1 MIFKFNKFLILL
13 IFSLAS
19 LFLTSEE
26 SIEVKNEYTQVVG
39 EIIEI
44 LDRNHFKKN
53 IEVNNQK
60 VIDNYFA
67 NLDKEKI
74 LLTSEEVS
82 SYSTK
87 FKNIYNL
94 DEIFKIY
101 ENYSSRSLELIN
113 YQIEVVNLIN
123 DSKDLNTTEFIEKSR
138 EDKKRFNSLDAIKNY
153 HALLIKNELINIL
166 LSNEDFENSRA
177 KLLKRL
183 INRVKSLKRIKSDDI
198 FTLYTNSITS
208 LYDPH
213 TNYLSPKSQEDFE
226 INMSLSLEGIG
237 AILSSED
244 GITKIVRLIPGG
256 PAEKSGLLKVNDKIV
271 GVASL
276 PENDIEDVRDWRIDE
291 VVRLIRGPKN
301 TKVRLEVIPN
311 SSPDDVLGRVIEITR
326 GLVKLEDQAAKKKNV
341 EIYRPNKSYNI
352 GVIDLPA
359 FYMDFDAFSRNQF
372 NYKSSSKDVRNL
384 LRELKEDQ
392 VDGVILDLRGN
403 SGGSL
408 YEAYS
413 LAKLFIGKGSIVQ
426 VMESNGSIQP
436 LGHTRG
442 IQNYEGPVMILVDK
456 LSASASEILAG
467 AFQDYKR
474 GLVVG
479 SNTFGKG
486 TVQRLENLSYG
497 QLKFTEQKFYRVSG
511 KSTQN
516 LGVIPDINLPYVFD
530 SEEVGEMALENS
542 LPYDDISSLEYEPFN
557 STSNIEMIQ
566 SFSKKRVSDSDLNE
580 YIKDQRIQ
588 IKNELDK
595 KLIPVN
601 YLVRKSEKKAQEEK
615 RLFIEN
621 RFRVS
626 VGLKPYLNF
635 QEFLDAD
642 PEEFNEFSEKMV
654 LEEAARILIDQI
666 NFNKPKR
673 LSNSYLRWKFFL
685 SM

>member
-1 MIFKFNKFLILL
+1 MLTKINKYIVFFIYFFISSNLLSEDLLEAKEDYRLAISEIVQILN
-13 IFSLAS
+13 
-19 LFLTSEE
+19 
-26 SIEVKNEYTQVVG
+26 K
-39 EIIEI
+39 
-44 LDRNHFKKN
+44 NHFKKN
-53 IEVNNQK
+53 IEITHKK
-60 VIDNYFA
+60 VIDNFLR

-74 LLTSEEVS
+74 IFTSSEFNS
-82 SYSTK
+82 NSLP
-87 FKNIYNL
+87 FKDIYNL
-94 DEIFKIY
+94 NEIFNIY
-101 ENYSSRSLELIN
+101 ENYHQRSLLLISH
-113 YQIEVVNLIN
+113 QQDVVNLIGS
-123 DSKDLNTTEFIEKSR
+123 SKELNTTEFINRSR
-138 EDKKRFNSLDAIKNY
+138 EEEERFNSLEDIKNY
-153 HALLIKNELINIL
+153 HALLIKNEFINIL
-166 LSNEDFENSRA
+166 LSNDDFLNSKS

-183 INRVKSLKRIKSDDI
+183 KNRAKSLKRIKSDDI
-198 FTLYTNSITS
+198 FSLYMNSITS

-237 AILSSED
+237 AILSTDD

-256 PAEKSGLLKVNDKIV
+256 PADKSGLLKVNDKIV

-276 PENDIEDVRDWRIDE
+276 PENDIQDVRDWRIDE

-311 SSPDDVLGRVIEITR
+311 SASDDVLGRVIEITR
-326 GLVKLEDQAAKKKNV
+326 GLVKLEDQAAKKSKV
-341 EIYRPNKSYNI
+341 EIYKPNKSYSI

-384 LRELKEDQ
+384 LRELKAEQ

-442 IQNYEGPVMILVDK
+442 MQNYEGPVMILVDK

-474 GLVVG
+474 GLIVG

-516 LGVIPDINLPYVFD
+516 LGVIPDIKLPYVFN
-530 SEEVGEMALENS
+530 SEEVGEMVLENS
-542 LPYDDISSLEYEPFN
+542 LPYDDISSLDYEPFN

-566 SFSKKRVSDSDLNE
+566 SFSKKRVTDSNLNE
-580 YIKDQRIQ
+580 YIKDQKNQ
-588 IKNELDK
+588 NKNELNK

-601 YLVRKSEKKAQEEK
+601 YLVRKSEKKAREEK

-626 VGLKPYLNF
+626 LGLRPYLNF

-642 PEEFNEFSEKMV
+642 PEEITEFSEKMV

-673 LSNSYLRWKFFL
+673 ISSSDFR
-685 SM
+685 

>member
-1 MIFKFNKFLILL
+1 MLLRDIVKYTAFILSL
-13 IFSLAS
+13 SFSIGVFAEENLSAKKQYK
-19 LFLTSEE
+19 LVISE
-26 SIEVKNEYTQVVG
+26 IVQ
-39 EIIEI
+39 I
-44 LDRNHFKKN
+44 LNQNHFKKN
-53 IEVNNQK
+53 IEISEGE
-60 VIDNYFA
+60 VIGNFFV

-74 LLTSEEVS
+74 IFS
-82 SYSTK
+82 
-87 FKNIYNL
+87 L
-94 DEIFKIY
+94 DEVVSLSQEFENIFDIEKIFDIY
-101 ENYSSRSLELIN
+101 RFYSDRSLELIN
-113 YQIEVVNLIN
+113 HQKEIISNIFN
-123 DSKDLNTTEFIEKSR
+123 SNDLNTIDFVDKSR
-138 EDKKRFNSLDAIKNY
+138 EDKKRFASLDEIKKY
-153 HALLIKNELINIL
+153 QTLIIKNEFISIL
-166 LSNEDFENSRA
+166 LSNTSFENTKN

-183 INRVKSLKRIKSDDI
+183 DNRIKSLNRIKSDDI
-198 FTLYTNSITS
+198 FSLYTNSITS

-237 AILSSED
+237 AILSIED

-256 PAEKSGLLKVNDKIV
+256 PADKSGLLKVNDKIV

-276 PENDIEDVRDWRIDE
+276 PENEIEDVRDWRIDE

-301 TKVRLEVIPN
+301 SKVRLEIISN
-311 SSPDDVLGRVIEITR
+311 SSSDDVLGRVIEITR
-326 GLVKLEDQAAKKKNV
+326 GLVKLEDQAAKKKKV
-341 EIYRPNKSYNI
+341 EIFRPNKSYNI

-359 FYMDFDAFSRNQF
+359 FYMDFDAFSKNQF
-372 NYKSSSKDVRNL
+372 NYKSSSKDVRKL
-384 LRELKEDQ
+384 LRELKEEK

-413 LAKLFIGKGSIVQ
+413 LAKLFIGKGSVVQ

-442 IQNYEGPVMILVDK
+442 IQNYDGPVMILVDK

-474 GLVVG
+474 GLIVG
-479 SNTFGKG
+479 SSTFGKG

-516 LGVIPDINLPYVFD
+516 MGVIPDVNLPFVFD
-530 SEEVGEMALENS
+530 SDEIGEITLENS
-542 LPYDDISSLEYEPFN
+542 LPYDDISSVEFEPFISN
-557 STSNIEMIQ
+557 SNVEMIK
-566 SFSKKRVSDSDLNE
+566 SFSRKRVSDSNLNE
-580 YIKDQRIQ
+580 YIESQKIHNKR
-588 IKNELDK
+588 EMDK

-601 YLVRKSEKKAQEEK
+601 YQLRKSEKASQEEK

-626 VGLKPYLNF
+626 VGLKPYLNY
-635 QEFLDAD
+635 QEFLDSD
-642 PEEFNEFSEKMV
+642 PEEINEFSEKMV

-666 NFNKPKR
+666 NFDKPKR
-673 LSNSYLRWKFFL
+673 LSSFNFK
-685 SM
+685 

>member
-1 MIFKFNKFLILL
+1 MVFKLNKFLILL
-13 IFSLAS
+13 VYFLAS
-19 LFLTSEE
+19 LYLPSEE
-26 SIEVKNEYTQVVG
+26 SLVVKNEYKPVVN

-44 LDRNHFKKN
+44 LDQNHFKKN
-53 IEVNNQK
+53 IVINEQK
-60 VIDNYFA
+60 VIDNFLV
-67 NLDKEKI
+67 NIDKEKI
-74 LLTSEEVS
+74 VFTSVEFN
-82 SYSTK
+82 SYK
-87 FKNIYNL
+87 ARFKNIYNL
-94 DEIFKIY
+94 EEIFKIY
-101 ENYSSRSLELIN
+101 QDYSDRTLELIN
-113 YQIEVVNLIN
+113 YQKDVVDLI
-123 DSKDLNTTEFIEKSR
+123 DTSADLNTTEFVEKSR
-138 EDKKRFNSLDAIKNY
+138 EDEKRFNSLGSIKNY
-153 HALLIKNELINIL
+153 HALLIKNEFINIL
-166 LSNEDFENSRA
+166 LSNDNFENSKS

-183 INRVKSLKRIKSDDI
+183 KNRVKSLKRIKSDDI
-198 FTLYTNSITS
+198 FSLYINSITS

-237 AILSSED
+237 AILSTED

-256 PAEKSGLLKVNDKIV
+256 PADKSGLLKVNDKIV

-326 GLVKLEDQAAKKKNV
+326 GLVKLEDQAAKKKKV
-341 EIYRPNKSYNI
+341 EIYKPNKSYNI

-384 LRELKEDQ
+384 LRELKEEQ

-442 IQNYEGPVMILVDK
+442 IQNYDGPVMILVDK

-474 GLVVG
+474 GLIVG

-516 LGVIPDINLPYVFD
+516 LGVIPDINLPYAFD
-530 SEEVGEMALENS
+530 SKEVGEMALENS

-566 SFSKKRVSDSDLNE
+566 SFSKKRVSDSNLNE
-580 YIKDQRIQ
+580 YIKDQKIHN
-588 IKNELDK
+588 KNELDK

-642 PEEFNEFSEKMV
+642 PEELNEFSEKMV

-673 LSNSYLRWKFFL
+673 LSSSDFR
-685 SM
+685 

>member
-1 MIFKFNKFLILL
+1 MVFKLNKFLILL
-13 IFSLAS
+13 VYFLAS
-19 LFLTSEE
+19 LYLPSEE
-26 SIEVKNEYTQVVG
+26 SLVVKNEYKPVVN

-44 LDRNHFKKN
+44 LDQNHFKKN
-53 IEVNNQK
+53 IVINEQK
-60 VIDNYFA
+60 VIDNFLV
-67 NLDKEKI
+67 NIDKEKI
-74 LLTSEEVS
+74 VFTSVEFN
-82 SYSTK
+82 SYKAS

-94 DEIFKIY
+94 EEIFKIY
-101 ENYSSRSLELIN
+101 QDYSDRTLELIN
-113 YQIEVVNLIN
+113 YQKDVVDLI
-123 DSKDLNTTEFIEKSR
+123 DTSADLNTTEFVEKSR
-138 EDKKRFNSLDAIKNY
+138 EDEKRFNSLDSIKNY
-153 HALLIKNELINIL
+153 HALLIKNEFINIL
-166 LSNEDFENSRA
+166 LSNDNFENSKS

-183 INRVKSLKRIKSDDI
+183 KNRVKSLKRIKSDDI
-198 FTLYTNSITS
+198 FSLYINSITS

-237 AILSSED
+237 AILSTED

-256 PAEKSGLLKVNDKIV
+256 PADKSGLLKVNDKIV

-311 SSPDDVLGRVIEITR
+311 SSPDDVLGKVIEITR
-326 GLVKLEDQAAKKKNV
+326 GLVKLEDQAAKKKKV
-341 EIYRPNKSYNI
+341 EIYKPNKSYNI

-384 LRELKEDQ
+384 LRELKEEQ

-442 IQNYEGPVMILVDK
+442 IQNYDGPVMILVDK

-474 GLVVG
+474 GLIVG

-530 SEEVGEMALENS
+530 SKEVGEMALENS

-566 SFSKKRVSDSDLNE
+566 SFSKKRVSDSNLNE
-580 YIKDQRIQ
+580 YIKDQKIHS
-588 IKNELDK
+588 KNELDK

-642 PEEFNEFSEKMV
+642 PEELNEFSEKMV

-673 LSNSYLRWKFFL
+673 LSSSDFR
-685 SM
+685 

>member
-1 MIFKFNKFLILL
+1 MVFKLNKFLILL
-13 IFSLAS
+13 VYFLAS
-19 LFLTSEE
+19 LYLPSEE
-26 SIEVKNEYTQVVG
+26 SLVVKNEYKPVVN

-44 LDRNHFKKN
+44 LDQNHFKKN
-53 IEVNNQK
+53 IVINEQK
-60 VIDNYFA
+60 VIDNFLV
-67 NLDKEKI
+67 NIDKEKI
-74 LLTSEEVS
+74 VFTSVEFN
-82 SYSTK
+82 SYK
-87 FKNIYNL
+87 ARFKNIYNL
-94 DEIFKIY
+94 EEIFKIY
-101 ENYSSRSLELIN
+101 QDYSDRTLKLIN
-113 YQIEVVNLIN
+113 YQKDVVDLI
-123 DSKDLNTTEFIEKSR
+123 DTSADLNTTEFVEKSR
-138 EDKKRFNSLDAIKNY
+138 EDEKRFNSLGSIKNY
-153 HALLIKNELINIL
+153 HALLIKNEFINIL
-166 LSNEDFENSRA
+166 LSNDNFENSKS

-183 INRVKSLKRIKSDDI
+183 KNRVKSLKRIKSDDI
-198 FTLYTNSITS
+198 FSLYINSITS

-237 AILSSED
+237 AILSTED

-256 PAEKSGLLKVNDKIV
+256 PADKSGLLKVNDKIV

-311 SSPDDVLGRVIEITR
+311 SSPDDILGRVIEITR
-326 GLVKLEDQAAKKKNV
+326 GLVKLEDQAAKKKKV
-341 EIYRPNKSYNI
+341 EIYKPNKSYNI

-384 LRELKEDQ
+384 LRELKEEQ

-442 IQNYEGPVMILVDK
+442 IQNYDGPVMILVDK

-474 GLVVG
+474 GLIVG

-566 SFSKKRVSDSDLNE
+566 SFSKKRVSDSNLNE
-580 YIKDQRIQ
+580 YIKDQKIHN
-588 IKNELDK
+588 KNELDK

-642 PEEFNEFSEKMV
+642 PEELNEFSEKMV

-673 LSNSYLRWKFFL
+673 LSSSDFR
-685 SM
+685 

>member
-1 MIFKFNKFLILL
+1 MVIKLNKFLILL
-13 IFSLAS
+13 VYFLAS
-19 LFLTSEE
+19 LYLPSEE
-26 SIEVKNEYTQVVG
+26 SLVVKNEYKPVVN

-44 LDRNHFKKN
+44 LDQNHFKKN
-53 IEVNNQK
+53 IVINEQK
-60 VIDNYFA
+60 VIDNFLV
-67 NLDKEKI
+67 NIDKEKI
-74 LLTSEEVS
+74 VFTSVEFN
-82 SYSTK
+82 SYKAS

-94 DEIFKIY
+94 EEIFKIY
-101 ENYSSRSLELIN
+101 QDYSDRTLELIN
-113 YQIEVVNLIN
+113 YQKDVVDLI
-123 DSKDLNTTEFIEKSR
+123 DTSADLNTTEFVEKSR
-138 EDKKRFNSLDAIKNY
+138 EDEKRFNSLGSIKNY
-153 HALLIKNELINIL
+153 HALLIKNEFINIL
-166 LSNEDFENSRA
+166 LSNDNFENSKS

-183 INRVKSLKRIKSDDI
+183 KNRVKSLKRIKSDDI
-198 FTLYTNSITS
+198 FSLYINSITS

-237 AILSSED
+237 AILSTED

-256 PAEKSGLLKVNDKIV
+256 PADKSGLLKVNDKIV

-311 SSPDDVLGRVIEITR
+311 SSPDDILGRVIEITR
-326 GLVKLEDQAAKKKNV
+326 GLVKLEDQAAKKKKV
-341 EIYRPNKSYNI
+341 EIYKPNKSYNI

-384 LRELKEDQ
+384 LRELKEEQ

-442 IQNYEGPVMILVDK
+442 IQNYDGPVMILVDK

-474 GLVVG
+474 GLIVG

-566 SFSKKRVSDSDLNE
+566 SFSKKRVSDSNLNE
-580 YIKDQRIQ
+580 YIKDQKIHS
-588 IKNELDK
+588 KNELDK

-642 PEEFNEFSEKMV
+642 PEELNEFSEKMV

-673 LSNSYLRWKFFL
+673 LSSSDFR
-685 SM
+685 

>member
-1 MIFKFNKFLILL
+1 MLTKINKYIVFFIYFFITSNLSSEDLL
-13 IFSLAS
+13 ETKEDYRLVI
-19 LFLTSEE
+19 SE
-26 SIEVKNEYTQVVG
+26 IVQTLNK
-39 EIIEI
+39 
-44 LDRNHFKKN
+44 NHFKKN
-53 IEVNNQK
+53 IEITHKK
-60 VIDNYFA
+60 VIDNFLI

-74 LLTSEEVS
+74 IFTSSEFNSNS
-82 SYSTK
+82 SS
-87 FKNIYNL
+87 FEDIYNL
-94 DEIFKIY
+94 NEIFNIY
-101 ENYSSRSLELIN
+101 ENYHQRSLLLISH
-113 YQIEVVNLIN
+113 QQDIVNLISS
-123 DSKDLNTTEFIEKSR
+123 SKELNTTEFIKRSR
-138 EDKKRFNSLDAIKNY
+138 EEEERFNSLEDIKNY
-153 HALLIKNELINIL
+153 HALLIKNEFINIL
-166 LSNEDFENSRA
+166 LSNNDFLNSKS
-177 KLLKRL
+177 KLLNRL
-183 INRVKSLKRIKSDDI
+183 KNRVKSLKRIKSDDI
-198 FTLYTNSITS
+198 FSLYMNSITS

-237 AILSSED
+237 AILSTDD

-256 PAEKSGLLKVNDKIV
+256 PADKSGLLKVNDKIV

-311 SSPDDVLGRVIEITR
+311 SASDDVLGRVIEITR
-326 GLVKLEDQAAKKKNV
+326 GLVKLEDQAAKKSKV
-341 EIYRPNKSYNI
+341 EIYKPNKSYSI

-384 LRELKEDQ
+384 LRELKAEQ

-442 IQNYEGPVMILVDK
+442 MQNYEGPVMILVDK

-474 GLVVG
+474 GLIVG

-516 LGVIPDINLPYVFD
+516 LGVIPDINLPYVFN
-530 SEEVGEMALENS
+530 SEEVGEMVLENS
-542 LPYDDISSLEYEPFN
+542 LPYDDISSLDYEPFN

-566 SFSKKRVSDSDLNE
+566 SFSKKRVTDSNLNE
-580 YIKDQRIQ
+580 YIKDQKNQ
-588 IKNELDK
+588 SKNELNK

-601 YLVRKSEKKAQEEK
+601 YLVRKSEKKVREEK

-626 VGLKPYLNF
+626 LGLRPYLNF

-642 PEEFNEFSEKMV
+642 PEEITEFSEKMV

-666 NFNKPKR
+666 NLNKPKLISSSDFR
-673 LSNSYLRWKFFL
+673 
-685 SM
+685 

>member
-1 MIFKFNKFLILL
+1 MVFKLNKFLVLL
-13 IFSLAS
+13 IY
-19 LFLTSEE
+19 FLTSLNLLSEGTL
-26 SIEVKNEYTQVVG
+26 EVKNEYKPVVN

-44 LDRNHFKKN
+44 LDQNHFKKN
-53 IEVNNQK
+53 IKINEQK
-60 VIDNYFA
+60 VIDNFLA
-67 NLDKEKI
+67 NIDKEKI
-74 LLTSEEVS
+74 VFS
-82 SYSTK
+82 SAEINSYKSR

-101 ENYSSRSLELIN
+101 QDYSDRSLELMN
-113 YQIEVVNLIN
+113 YQRDVIDLI
-123 DSKDLNTTEFIEKSR
+123 DTSADLNTTESVEKSR
-138 EDKKRFNSLDAIKNY
+138 EDEKRFNSLDSIKNY
-153 HALLIKNELINIL
+153 HALLIKNEFINIL
-166 LSNEDFENSRA
+166 LSNDNFENSKS

-183 INRVKSLKRIKSDDI
+183 KNRVKSLKRIKSDDI
-198 FTLYTNSITS
+198 FSLYINSITS

-237 AILSSED
+237 AILSTED

-256 PAEKSGLLKVNDKIV
+256 PADKSGLLKVNDKIV

-311 SSPDDVLGRVIEITR
+311 SSPDDILGRVIEITR
-326 GLVKLEDQAAKKKNV
+326 GLVKLEDQAAKKKKV
-341 EIYRPNKSYNI
+341 EIYKPNKSYNI

-384 LRELKEDQ
+384 LRELKEEQ

-474 GLVVG
+474 GLIVG

-516 LGVIPDINLPYVFD
+516 LGVTPDINLPYVFD

-566 SFSKKRVSDSDLNE
+566 SFSKKRVSVSNLNE
-580 YIKDQRIQ
+580 YIKDQKIQ
-588 IKNELDK
+588 SKNELDK
-595 KLIPVN
+595 KSIPVN
-601 YLVRKSEKKAQEEK
+601 YLVRKFEKKAQEEK

-642 PEEFNEFSEKMV
+642 PEELNEFSEKMV

-673 LSNSYLRWKFFL
+673 LSSSDFR
-685 SM
+685 

>member
-1 MIFKFNKFLILL
+1 MIFKLNKFLILL
-13 IFSLAS
+13 VYFLAS
-19 LFLTSEE
+19 LYLPSEE
-26 SIEVKNEYTQVVG
+26 SLVVKNEYKPVVN

-44 LDRNHFKKN
+44 LDQNHFKKN
-53 IEVNNQK
+53 IVINEQK
-60 VIDNYFA
+60 VIDNFLV
-67 NLDKEKI
+67 NIDKEKI
-74 LLTSEEVS
+74 VFTSVEFN
-82 SYSTK
+82 SYKAS

-94 DEIFKIY
+94 EEIFKIY
-101 ENYSSRSLELIN
+101 QDYSDRTLELIN
-113 YQIEVVNLIN
+113 YQKDVVDLI
-123 DSKDLNTTEFIEKSR
+123 DTSADLNTTEFVEKSR
-138 EDKKRFNSLDAIKNY
+138 EDEKRFNSLDSIKNY
-153 HALLIKNELINIL
+153 HALLIKNEFINIL
-166 LSNEDFENSRA
+166 LSNDNFENSKS

-183 INRVKSLKRIKSDDI
+183 KNRVKSLKRIKSDDI
-198 FTLYTNSITS
+198 FSLYINSITS

-237 AILSSED
+237 AILSTED

-256 PAEKSGLLKVNDKIV
+256 PADKSGLLKVNDKIV

-311 SSPDDVLGRVIEITR
+311 SSPDDILGRVIEITR
-326 GLVKLEDQAAKKKNV
+326 GLVKLEDQAAKKKKV
-341 EIYRPNKSYNI
+341 EIYKPNKSYNI

-384 LRELKEDQ
+384 LRELKEEQ

-442 IQNYEGPVMILVDK
+442 IQNYDGPVMILVDK

-474 GLVVG
+474 GLIVG

-566 SFSKKRVSDSDLNE
+566 SFSKKRVSDSNLNE
-580 YIKDQRIQ
+580 YIKDQKIHS
-588 IKNELDK
+588 KNELDK

-642 PEEFNEFSEKMV
+642 PEELNEFSEKMV

-673 LSNSYLRWKFFL
+673 LSSSDFR
-685 SM
+685 

>member
-1 MIFKFNKFLILL
+1 MVFKLNKFLILL
-13 IFSLAS
+13 VYFLAS
-19 LFLTSEE
+19 LYLPSEE
-26 SIEVKNEYTQVVG
+26 SLVVKNEYKPVVN

-44 LDRNHFKKN
+44 LDQNHFKKN
-53 IEVNNQK
+53 IVINEQK
-60 VIDNYFA
+60 VIDNFLV
-67 NLDKEKI
+67 NIDKEKI
-74 LLTSEEVS
+74 VFTSVEFN
-82 SYSTK
+82 SYK
-87 FKNIYNL
+87 ARFKNIYNL
-94 DEIFKIY
+94 EEIFKIY
-101 ENYSSRSLELIN
+101 QDYSDRTLELIN
-113 YQIEVVNLIN
+113 YQKDVVDLI
-123 DSKDLNTTEFIEKSR
+123 DTSADLNTTEFVEKSR
-138 EDKKRFNSLDAIKNY
+138 EDEKRFNSLDSIKNY
-153 HALLIKNELINIL
+153 HALLIKNEFINIL
-166 LSNEDFENSRA
+166 LSNDNFENSKS

-183 INRVKSLKRIKSDDI
+183 KNRVKSLKRIKSDDI
-198 FTLYTNSITS
+198 FSLYINSITS

-237 AILSSED
+237 AILSTED

-256 PAEKSGLLKVNDKIV
+256 PADKSGLLKVNDKIV

-311 SSPDDVLGRVIEITR
+311 SSPDDILGRVIEITR
-326 GLVKLEDQAAKKKNV
+326 GLVKLEDQAAKKKKV
-341 EIYRPNKSYNI
+341 EIYKPNKSYNI

-384 LRELKEDQ
+384 LRELKEEQ

-442 IQNYEGPVMILVDK
+442 IQNYDGPVMILVDK

-474 GLVVG
+474 GLIVG

-566 SFSKKRVSDSDLNE
+566 SFSKKRVSDSNLNE
-580 YIKDQRIQ
+580 YIKDQKIQ
-588 IKNELDK
+588 SKNELDK

-642 PEEFNEFSEKMV
+642 PEELNEFSEKMV

-673 LSNSYLRWKFFL
+673 LSSSDFR
-685 SM
+685 

>member
-1 MIFKFNKFLILL
+1 MLIKLFKSFFICTSFF
-13 IFSLAS
+13 ISLNLS
-19 LFLTSEE
+19 SEE
-26 SIEVKNEYTQVVG
+26 FLKPKIEYKLVVN
-39 EIIEI
+39 EIIEV
-44 LDRNHFKKN
+44 LNRNHFKKN
-53 IEVNNQK
+53 IEITEEK
-60 VIDNYFA
+60 VINNFLV

-74 LLTSEEVS
+74 IFTSNEFNSHS
-82 SYSTK
+82 SN
-87 FKNIYNL
+87 FKNIL
-94 DEIFKIY
+94 DLDKIFKIY
-101 ENYSSRSLELIN
+101 ESYFSRSLELIN
-113 YQIEVVNLIN
+113 HQQDVVNLIN
-123 DSKDLNTTEFIEKSR
+123 DSKDLNTTEFIEKNR
-138 EDKKRFNSLDAIKNY
+138 ENKERFVSLSDIENY
-153 HALLIKNELINIL
+153 HALLIKNEFINIL
-166 LSNEDFENSRA
+166 LSNDDFLSA
-177 KLLKRL
+177 KSKLLKRL
-183 INRVKSLKRIKSDDI
+183 RNRAKSLKRINSDDI
-198 FTLYTNSITS
+198 FSLYANSMTS

-256 PAEKSGLLKVNDKIV
+256 PADKSGLLKVNDKIV
-271 GVASL
+271 GVASS
-276 PENDIEDVRDWRIDE
+276 PENEIEDVRDWRIDE

-301 TKVRLEVIPN
+301 TKVRLEIIPN
-311 SSPDDVLGRVIEITR
+311 SAPDDVLGRVIEITR
-326 GLVKLEDQAAKKKNV
+326 GLVKLEDQAAKKKKV
-341 EIYRPNKSYNI
+341 EIYKLNKSYTI

-359 FYMDFDAFSRNQF
+359 FYMDFDAFSKNQF

-384 LRELKEDQ
+384 LRELKEEQ

-474 GLVVG
+474 GLIVG

-516 LGVIPDINLPYVFD
+516 LGVIPDIDLPYVFD
-530 SEEVGEMALENS
+530 SEDIGEMTLENS

-557 STSNIEMIQ
+557 LTSNIEMIQ
-566 SFSKKRVSDSDLNE
+566 SFSKKRISDSDLNE
-580 YIKDQRIQ
+580 YINDQ
-588 IKNELDK
+588 KNQSQDELDK
-595 KLIPVN
+595 KQIPVN
-601 YLVRKSEKKAQEEK
+601 YLVRKSEKKSQEEK

-621 RFRVS
+621 KFRVS
-626 VGLKPYLNF
+626 IGLKPYLNF

-642 PEEFNEFSEKMV
+642 PEELNEFSEKMV

-666 NFNKPKR
+666 NFNKPER
-673 LSNSYLRWKFFL
+673 LSNFDFR
-685 SM
+685 

>member
-1 MIFKFNKFLILL
+1 MALKFNKILILL
-13 IFSLAS
+13 IY
-19 LFLTSEE
+19 FLTSLNLSSEE
-26 SIEVKNEYTQVVG
+26 FMEVKNEYKPVIN

-44 LDRNHFKKN
+44 LDQNHFKKN
-53 IEVNNQK
+53 IEINEQK
-60 VIDNYFA
+60 VIDNFLV
-67 NLDKEKI
+67 NIDKEKI
-74 LLTSEEVS
+74 VFTSGEFN
-82 SYSTK
+82 SYK
-87 FKNIYNL
+87 ARFKNIFNL

-101 ENYSSRSLELIN
+101 QNYSDRTLELIN
-113 YQIEVVNLIN
+113 YQKDVVDLI
-123 DSKDLNTTEFIEKSR
+123 DTSADLNTTEFIKKSR
-138 EDKKRFNSLDAIKNY
+138 EDEKRFNALDSIKNY
-153 HALLIKNELINIL
+153 HALLIKNEFINIL
-166 LSNEDFENSRA
+166 LSNDNFENSKS

-183 INRVKSLKRIKSDDI
+183 KNRIKSLKRIKSDDI
-198 FTLYTNSITS
+198 FSLYINSITS

-237 AILSSED
+237 AILSIED

-256 PAEKSGLLKVNDKIV
+256 PADKSGLLKVNDKIV

-311 SSPDDVLGRVIEITR
+311 SSPDDILGRVIEITR
-326 GLVKLEDQAAKKKNV
+326 GLVKLEDQAAKKKKV
-341 EIYRPNKSYNI
+341 EIYKPNKSYNI

-384 LRELKEDQ
+384 LRELKEEQ

-442 IQNYEGPVMILVDK
+442 IQNYDGPVMILVDK

-474 GLVVG
+474 GLIVG

-566 SFSKKRVSDSDLNE
+566 SFSKKRVSDSNLNE
-580 YIKDQRIQ
+580 YIKDQKIHS
-588 IKNELDK
+588 KNELDK
-595 KLIPVN
+595 SLIPVN

-642 PEEFNEFSEKMV
+642 PEELNEFSEKMV

-666 NFNKPKR
+666 YFNKPKR
-673 LSNSYLRWKFFL
+673 LSSLEFR
-685 SM
+685 

>member
-1 MIFKFNKFLILL
+1 MVIKLNQFLILL
-13 IFSLAS
+13 VYFLAS
-19 LFLTSEE
+19 LNLPSEE
-26 SIEVKNEYTQVVG
+26 SLEVKNEYKPVVN

-44 LDRNHFKKN
+44 LDQNHFKKN
-53 IEVNNQK
+53 IKINEQK
-60 VIDNYFA
+60 VIDNFLV
-67 NLDKEKI
+67 NIDKEKI
-74 LLTSEEVS
+74 VFTSVELN
-82 SYSTK
+82 SYK
-87 FKNIYNL
+87 ARFKNIYNL
-94 DEIFKIY
+94 AEIFKIY
-101 ENYSSRSLELIN
+101 QDYSDRTLELIN
-113 YQIEVVNLIN
+113 YQKDVVDLI
-123 DSKDLNTTEFIEKSR
+123 DTSADLNTTEFVEKSR
-138 EDKKRFNSLDAIKNY
+138 EDEKRFNSLDSIKKY
-153 HALLIKNELINIL
+153 HALLIKNEFINIL
-166 LSNEDFENSRA
+166 LSNDNFENSKS

-183 INRVKSLKRIKSDDI
+183 KNRVKSLKRIKSDDI
-198 FTLYTNSITS
+198 FSLYINSITS

-237 AILSSED
+237 AILSTED

-256 PAEKSGLLKVNDKIV
+256 PADKSGLLKVNDKIV

-311 SSPDDVLGRVIEITR
+311 SSPDDILGRVIEITR
-326 GLVKLEDQAAKKKNV
+326 GLVKLEDQAAKKKKV
-341 EIYRPNKSYNI
+341 EIYKPNKSYNI

-384 LRELKEDQ
+384 LRELKEEQ

-442 IQNYEGPVMILVDK
+442 IQNYDGPVMILVDK

-474 GLVVG
+474 GLIVG

-566 SFSKKRVSDSDLNE
+566 SFSKKRVSDSNLNE
-580 YIKDQRIQ
+580 YIKDQKIHS
-588 IKNELDK
+588 KNELDK

-642 PEEFNEFSEKMV
+642 PEELNEFSEKMV

-673 LSNSYLRWKFFL
+673 LSSSDFR
-685 SM
+685 

>member
-1 MIFKFNKFLILL
+1 MVFKSNKSLILL
-13 IFSLAS
+13 VYFLAS
-19 LFLTSEE
+19 LNLPSEE
-26 SIEVKNEYTQVVG
+26 SLEVKNEYKPVVN

-44 LDRNHFKKN
+44 LDQNHFKKN
-53 IEVNNQK
+53 IEINEQK
-60 VIDNYFA
+60 VIDNFLV
-67 NLDKEKI
+67 NIDKEKI
-74 LLTSEEVS
+74 VFTSLEFN
-82 SYSTK
+82 SYK
-87 FKNIYNL
+87 ARFKNIYNL

-101 ENYSSRSLELIN
+101 QDYSDRTLELIG
-113 YQIEVVNLIN
+113 YQKEVVESI
-123 DSKDLNTTEFIEKSR
+123 DTSVDLNTTEFVEKSR
-138 EDKKRFNSLDAIKNY
+138 EDEKRFNSLDSIKNY
-153 HALLIKNELINIL
+153 HALLIKNEFINIL
-166 LSNEDFENSRA
+166 LSNDNFENSKL

-183 INRVKSLKRIKSDDI
+183 KNRVKSLKRIKSDDI
-198 FTLYTNSITS
+198 FSLYINSITS

-237 AILSSED
+237 AILSTED

-256 PAEKSGLLKVNDKIV
+256 PADKSGLLKVNDKIV

-326 GLVKLEDQAAKKKNV
+326 GLVKLEDQAAKKKKV
-341 EIYRPNKSYNI
+341 EIYKPNKSYNI

-384 LRELKEDQ
+384 LRELKEEQ

-442 IQNYEGPVMILVDK
+442 IQNYDGPVMILVDK

-474 GLVVG
+474 GLIVG

-566 SFSKKRVSDSDLNE
+566 SFSKKRVSDSNLNE
-580 YIKDQRIQ
+580 YIKDQKIHS
-588 IKNELDK
+588 KNELDK

-601 YLVRKSEKKAQEEK
+601 YLVRRSEKKAQEEK

-642 PEEFNEFSEKMV
+642 PEELNEFSEKMV

-673 LSNSYLRWKFFL
+673 LSSSDFR
-685 SM
+685 

>member
-1 MIFKFNKFLILL
+1 MALKLNKILVL
-13 IFSLAS
+13 SIYLLAS
-19 LFLTSEE
+19 LNLPGEE
-26 SIEVKNEYTQVVG
+26 SLEVKSEYKPVVN

-44 LDRNHFKKN
+44 LNQNHFKKN
-53 IEVNNQK
+53 IEIDEQK
-60 VIDNYFA
+60 VIDNFLV

-74 LLTSEEVS
+74 VFTSSEFN
-82 SYSTK
+82 SYLAR
-87 FKNIYNL
+87 FKNIHSLN
-94 DEIFKIY
+94 EIFKIY
-101 ENYSSRSLELIN
+101 QDYSDRSFELISF
-113 YQIEVVNLIN
+113 QKDVVNLI
-123 DSKDLNTTEFIEKSR
+123 STSSDLNTTEFIEKSR
-138 EDKKRFNSLDAIKNY
+138 EDKKRFNSLDSIKNY
-153 HALLIKNELINIL
+153 HALLIKNEFINIL
-166 LSNEDFENSRA
+166 LSNDDFENSKT

-183 INRVKSLKRIKSDDI
+183 KNRIKSLKRIKSDDI
-198 FTLYTNSITS
+198 FSLYTNSITS

-237 AILSSED
+237 AILSTED

-256 PAEKSGLLKVNDKIV
+256 PADKSGLLKVNDKIV

-311 SSPDDVLGRVIEITR
+311 SSPDDILGRVIEITR
-326 GLVKLEDQAAKKKNV
+326 GLVKLEDQAAKKKKV
-341 EIYRPNKSYNI
+341 EIYKPNKSYNI

-384 LRELKEDQ
+384 LRELKEEQ

-442 IQNYEGPVMILVDK
+442 IQNYEGPVMILVDR

-474 GLVVG
+474 GLIVG

-516 LGVIPDINLPYVFD
+516 LGVIPDISLPYVFD

-566 SFSKKRVSDSDLNE
+566 SFSKKRVSDSNLNE
-580 YIKDQRIQ
+580 YIKDQKIQ
-588 IKNELDK
+588 NKNELDK

-601 YLVRKSEKKAQEEK
+601 YLVRKSEKRAQEEK

-642 PEEFNEFSEKMV
+642 PEELNEFSEKMV

-673 LSNSYLRWKFFL
+673 LSSSDFR
-685 SM
+685 

>member
-1 MIFKFNKFLILL
+1 MMIKFNKFLALL
-13 IFSLAS
+13 IFFLASPFLSSEGSLAVK
-19 LFLTSEE
+19 SEY
-26 SIEVKNEYTQVVG
+26 SPVVG

-44 LDRNHFKKN
+44 LAQNHFKKN
-53 IEVNNQK
+53 IEINDQK
-60 VIDNYFA
+60 VIKNFLV

-74 LLTSEEVS
+74 VFTTGEIN
-82 SYSTK
+82 SYSAK
-87 FKNIYNL
+87 FKSIYNL

-101 ENYSSRSLELIN
+101 ENYSNRSLELIN
-113 YQIEVVNLIN
+113 YQIDVVNLIN
-123 DSKDLNTTEFIEKSR
+123 DFNDLNTTEFIEKNR
-138 EDKKRFNSLDAIKNY
+138 EDEKRFNSLDAIKNY
-153 HALLIKNELINIL
+153 QALLIKNEFINIL
-166 LSNEDFENSRA
+166 LSSDDFENSRS

-183 INRVKSLKRIKSDDI
+183 KNRSKSLKRIKSDDI
-198 FTLYTNSITS
+198 FSLYTNSITS

-237 AILSSED
+237 AILSTED

-256 PAEKSGLLKVNDKIV
+256 PADKSGLLKVNDKIV
-271 GVASL
+271 GVASV

-301 TKVRLEVIPN
+301 TKVKLEVIPN

-326 GLVKLEDQAAKKKNV
+326 GLVKLEDQAAKKKKV

-384 LRELKEDQ
+384 LRELKEEQ

-474 GLVVG
+474 GLIVG

-497 QLKFTEQKFYRVSG
+497 QLKFTEQKFYRISG

-566 SFSKKRVSDSDLNE
+566 SFSKKRVSDSNLNE

-626 VGLKPYLNF
+626 IGLKPYLSF

-642 PEEFNEFSEKMV
+642 PEELNEFSEKMV

-673 LSNSYLRWKFFL
+673 LSNSYFR
-685 SM
+685 

>member
-1 MIFKFNKFLILL
+1 MVFKLNKFLILL
-13 IFSLAS
+13 VYFLAS
-19 LFLTSEE
+19 LYLQSEE
-26 SIEVKNEYTQVVG
+26 SLVVKNEYKPVVN

-44 LDRNHFKKN
+44 LDQNHFKKN
-53 IEVNNQK
+53 IVINEQK
-60 VIDNYFA
+60 VIDNFLI
-67 NLDKEKI
+67 NIDKEKI
-74 LLTSEEVS
+74 VFTSVEFN
-82 SYSTK
+82 SYKAS

-94 DEIFKIY
+94 EEIFKIY
-101 ENYSSRSLELIN
+101 QDYSDRTLELIN
-113 YQIEVVNLIN
+113 YQKDVVDLI
-123 DSKDLNTTEFIEKSR
+123 DTSADLNTTEFVEKSR
-138 EDKKRFNSLDAIKNY
+138 EDEKRFNSLGSIKNY
-153 HALLIKNELINIL
+153 HALLIKNEFINIL
-166 LSNEDFENSRA
+166 LSNDNFENSKS

-183 INRVKSLKRIKSDDI
+183 KNRVKSLRRIKSDDI
-198 FTLYTNSITS
+198 FSLYINSITS

-237 AILSSED
+237 AILSTED

-256 PAEKSGLLKVNDKIV
+256 PADKSGLLKVNDKIV

-311 SSPDDVLGRVIEITR
+311 SSPDDILGRVIEITR
-326 GLVKLEDQAAKKKNV
+326 GLVKLEDQAAKKKKV
-341 EIYRPNKSYNI
+341 EIYKPNKSYNI

-384 LRELKEDQ
+384 LRELKEEQ

-442 IQNYEGPVMILVDK
+442 IQNYDGPVMILVDK

-474 GLVVG
+474 GLIVG

-566 SFSKKRVSDSDLNE
+566 SFSKKRVSDSNLNE
-580 YIKDQRIQ
+580 YIKDQKIHS
-588 IKNELDK
+588 KNELDK

-642 PEEFNEFSEKMV
+642 PEELNEFSEKMV

-673 LSNSYLRWKFFL
+673 LSSSDFR
-685 SM
+685 

>member
-1 MIFKFNKFLILL
+1 MVFKLNKFLILL
-13 IFSLAS
+13 VYFLAS
-19 LFLTSEE
+19 LYLQSEE
-26 SIEVKNEYTQVVG
+26 SLVVKNEYKPVVN

-44 LDRNHFKKN
+44 LDQNHFKKN
-53 IEVNNQK
+53 IVINEQK
-60 VIDNYFA
+60 VIDNFLV
-67 NLDKEKI
+67 NIDKEKI
-74 LLTSEEVS
+74 VFTSVEFN
-82 SYSTK
+82 SYKAS

-94 DEIFKIY
+94 EEIFKIY
-101 ENYSSRSLELIN
+101 QDYSDRTLELIN
-113 YQIEVVNLIN
+113 YQKDVVDLI
-123 DSKDLNTTEFIEKSR
+123 DTSADLNTTEFVEKSR
-138 EDKKRFNSLDAIKNY
+138 EDEKRFNSLGSIKNY
-153 HALLIKNELINIL
+153 HALLIKNEFINIL
-166 LSNEDFENSRA
+166 LSNDNFENSKS

-183 INRVKSLKRIKSDDI
+183 KNRVKSLKRIKSDDI
-198 FTLYTNSITS
+198 FSLYINSITS

-237 AILSSED
+237 AILSTED

-256 PAEKSGLLKVNDKIV
+256 PADKSGLLKVNDKIV

-311 SSPDDVLGRVIEITR
+311 SSPDDILGRVIEITR
-326 GLVKLEDQAAKKKNV
+326 GLVKLEDQAAKKKKV
-341 EIYRPNKSYNI
+341 EIYNPNKSYNI

-384 LRELKEDQ
+384 LRELKEEQ

-442 IQNYEGPVMILVDK
+442 IQNYDGPVMILVDK

-474 GLVVG
+474 GLIVG

-530 SEEVGEMALENS
+530 SKEVGEMALENS

-566 SFSKKRVSDSDLNE
+566 SFSKKRVSDSNLNE
-580 YIKDQRIQ
+580 YIKDQKIHN
-588 IKNELDK
+588 KNELDK

-642 PEEFNEFSEKMV
+642 PEELNEFSEKMV

-673 LSNSYLRWKFFL
+673 LSSSDFR
-685 SM
+685 

>member
-1 MIFKFNKFLILL
+1 MLLRDIVKYTAFILSL
-13 IFSLAS
+13 SFSIGVFAEENLSAKKQYK
-19 LFLTSEE
+19 LVISE
-26 SIEVKNEYTQVVG
+26 IVQ
-39 EIIEI
+39 I
-44 LDRNHFKKN
+44 LNRNHFKKN
-53 IEVNNQK
+53 IEISEGE
-60 VIDNYFA
+60 VIGNFFI

-74 LLTSEEVS
+74 IFS
-82 SYSTK
+82 
-87 FKNIYNL
+87 L
-94 DEIFKIY
+94 DEVDSLSQEFENIFDVEKIFDIY
-101 ENYSSRSLELIN
+101 RFYSDRSLELIN
-113 YQIEVVNLIN
+113 HQKEIISNIFN
-123 DSKDLNTTEFIEKSR
+123 SNDLNTIDFVDKSR
-138 EDKKRFNSLDAIKNY
+138 EDKKRFASLDEIKKY
-153 HALLIKNELINIL
+153 QTLIIKNEFISIL
-166 LSNEDFENSRA
+166 LSNTNFENA
-177 KLLKRL
+177 KNKLLKRL
-183 INRVKSLKRIKSDDI
+183 DNRIKSLNRIKSDDI
-198 FTLYTNSITS
+198 FSLYTNSITS

-237 AILSSED
+237 AILSIED

-256 PAEKSGLLKVNDKIV
+256 PADKSGLLKVNDKIV

-276 PENDIEDVRDWRIDE
+276 PENEIEDVRDWRIDE

-301 TKVRLEVIPN
+301 SKVRLEIISN
-311 SSPDDVLGRVIEITR
+311 SSSDDVLGRVIEITR
-326 GLVKLEDQAAKKKNV
+326 GLVKLEDQAAKKKKV
-341 EIYRPNKSYNI
+341 EIFRPNKSYNI

-359 FYMDFDAFSRNQF
+359 FYMDFDAFSKNQF
-372 NYKSSSKDVRNL
+372 NYKSSSKDVRKL
-384 LRELKEDQ
+384 LRELKEEK

-413 LAKLFIGKGSIVQ
+413 LAKLFIGKGSVVQ

-442 IQNYEGPVMILVDK
+442 IQNYDGPVMILVDK

-474 GLVVG
+474 GLIVG
-479 SNTFGKG
+479 SSTFGKG

-516 LGVIPDINLPYVFD
+516 MGVVPDVNLPFVFD
-530 SEEVGEMALENS
+530 SDEIGEITLENS
-542 LPYDDISSLEYEPFN
+542 LPYDDISSVEFEPFISN
-557 STSNIEMIQ
+557 SNVEMIQ
-566 SFSKKRVSDSDLNE
+566 SFSKKRVSDSNLNE
-580 YIKDQRIQ
+580 YIESQKIHNKR
-588 IKNELDK
+588 EMDK

-601 YLVRKSEKKAQEEK
+601 YQLRKSEKASQEEK

-626 VGLKPYLNF
+626 VGLKPYLNY

-642 PEEFNEFSEKMV
+642 PEEINEFSEKMV

-666 NFNKPKR
+666 NFDKPKR
-673 LSNSYLRWKFFL
+673 LSSFNFK
-685 SM
+685 

>member
-1 MIFKFNKFLILL
+1 MMFKLNKFLALL

-26 SIEVKNEYTQVVG
+26 SLEVKNEYRQVVS

-44 LDRNHFKKN
+44 LERNHFKKN
-53 IEVNNQK
+53 IDINDQK
-60 VIDNYFA
+60 VMDNFLM

-74 LLTSEEVS
+74 LLTSVEID

-87 FKNIYNL
+87 FKNIFNL

-101 ENYSSRSLELIN
+101 ENYSNRSLELIN
-113 YQIEVVNLIN
+113 YQIDVINSIN
-123 DSKDLNTTEFIEKSR
+123 DSNDLNTTEFIQKSR
-138 EDKKRFNSLDAIKNY
+138 EDGKRFNSLDAIKNY
-153 HALLIKNELINIL
+153 HALLIKNEFISIL
-166 LSNEDFENSRA
+166 LSNENFENSRS

-183 INRVKSLKRIKSDDI
+183 KNRVKSLKRISSDDI
-198 FTLYTNSITS
+198 FSLYTNSITS

-237 AILSSED
+237 AILSTED

-301 TKVRLEVIPN
+301 SKVKLEVISN

-326 GLVKLEDQAAKKKNV
+326 GLVKLEDQAAKKKKV
-341 EIYRPNKSYNI
+341 QIYKPNKSYNI

-359 FYMDFDAFSRNQF
+359 FYMDFDAFSKNQF

-384 LRELKEDQ
+384 LRELKEEQ

-474 GLVVG
+474 GLIVG

-516 LGVIPDINLPYVFD
+516 LGVTPDINLPYVFD

-566 SFSKKRVSDSDLNE
+566 SFSKKRVSDSNLNE

-588 IKNELDK
+588 IKNESDK

-673 LSNSYLRWKFFL
+673 LSSSYFR
-685 SM
+685 

>member
-1 MIFKFNKFLILL
+1 MVFKLNKLLILL
-13 IFSLAS
+13 VYFLAS
-19 LFLTSEE
+19 LYLPSEE
-26 SIEVKNEYTQVVG
+26 SLVVKNEYKPVVN

-44 LDRNHFKKN
+44 LDQNHFKKN
-53 IEVNNQK
+53 IVINEQK
-60 VIDNYFA
+60 VIDNFLV
-67 NLDKEKI
+67 NIDKEKI
-74 LLTSEEVS
+74 VFTSVEFN
-82 SYSTK
+82 SYIAR

-94 DEIFKIY
+94 EEIFKIY
-101 ENYSSRSLELIN
+101 QDYSDRTLELIN
-113 YQIEVVNLIN
+113 YQKDVVDLI
-123 DSKDLNTTEFIEKSR
+123 DTSADLNTTEFVEKSR
-138 EDKKRFNSLDAIKNY
+138 EDEKRFNSLGSIKNY
-153 HALLIKNELINIL
+153 HALLIKNEFINIL
-166 LSNEDFENSRA
+166 LSNDNFENSKS
-177 KLLKRL
+177 KLIKRL
-183 INRVKSLKRIKSDDI
+183 KNRVKSLKRIKSDDI
-198 FTLYTNSITS
+198 FSLYINSITS

-237 AILSSED
+237 AILSTED

-256 PAEKSGLLKVNDKIV
+256 PADKSGLLKVNDKIV

-311 SSPDDVLGRVIEITR
+311 SSPDDILGRVIEITR
-326 GLVKLEDQAAKKKNV
+326 GLVKLEDQAAKKKKV
-341 EIYRPNKSYNI
+341 EIYKPNKSYNI

-384 LRELKEDQ
+384 LRELKEEQ

-442 IQNYEGPVMILVDK
+442 IQNYDGPVMILVDK

-474 GLVVG
+474 GLIVG

-530 SEEVGEMALENS
+530 SKEVGEMALENS

-566 SFSKKRVSDSDLNE
+566 SFSKKRVSDSNLNE
-580 YIKDQRIQ
+580 YIKDQKIQ
-588 IKNELDK
+588 SKNELDK

-601 YLVRKSEKKAQEEK
+601 FLVRKSEKKAQEEK

-642 PEEFNEFSEKMV
+642 PEELNEFSEKMV

-673 LSNSYLRWKFFL
+673 LSSSDFR
-685 SM
+685 

>member
-1 MIFKFNKFLILL
+1 MLTKINKYIVFFIYFFISSNLLSEDLLEAKEDYRLAISEIVQILN
-13 IFSLAS
+13 
-19 LFLTSEE
+19 
-26 SIEVKNEYTQVVG
+26 K
-39 EIIEI
+39 
-44 LDRNHFKKN
+44 NHFKKN
-53 IEVNNQK
+53 IEITHKK
-60 VIDNYFA
+60 VIDNFLR

-74 LLTSEEVS
+74 IFTSSEFNSNS
-82 SYSTK
+82 SS
-87 FKNIYNL
+87 FKDIYNL
-94 DEIFKIY
+94 NEIFNIY
-101 ENYSSRSLELIN
+101 ENYHQRSLLLISH
-113 YQIEVVNLIN
+113 QQDIVNLIGS
-123 DSKDLNTTEFIEKSR
+123 SKELNTTEFINRSR
-138 EDKKRFNSLDAIKNY
+138 EEEERFNSLEDIKNY
-153 HALLIKNELINIL
+153 HALLIKNEFINIL
-166 LSNEDFENSRA
+166 LSNDDFLNSKS

-183 INRVKSLKRIKSDDI
+183 KNRAKSLKRIKSDDI
-198 FTLYTNSITS
+198 FSLYMNSITS

-237 AILSSED
+237 AILSTDD

-256 PAEKSGLLKVNDKIV
+256 PADKSGLLKVNDKIV
-271 GVASL
+271 GVASV
-276 PENDIEDVRDWRIDE
+276 PENDIQDVRDWRIDE

-311 SSPDDVLGRVIEITR
+311 SASDDVLGRVIEITR
-326 GLVKLEDQAAKKKNV
+326 GLVKLEDQAAKKSKV
-341 EIYRPNKSYNI
+341 EIYKPNKSYSI

-384 LRELKEDQ
+384 LRELKAEQ

-442 IQNYEGPVMILVDK
+442 MQNYEGPVMILVDK

-474 GLVVG
+474 GLIVG

-516 LGVIPDINLPYVFD
+516 LGVIPDINLPYVFN
-530 SEEVGEMALENS
+530 SEDVGEMVLENS

-566 SFSKKRVSDSDLNE
+566 SFSKKRVTDSNLNE
-580 YIKDQRIQ
+580 YIKDQKNQ
-588 IKNELDK
+588 NKNELNK

-601 YLVRKSEKKAQEEK
+601 YLVRKSEKKAREEK

-626 VGLKPYLNF
+626 LGLRPYLNF

-642 PEEFNEFSEKMV
+642 PEEITEFSEKMV

-673 LSNSYLRWKFFL
+673 ISSSDFR
-685 SM
+685 

>member
-1 MIFKFNKFLILL
+1 MVFKLNKFLILL
-13 IFSLAS
+13 VYFLAS
-19 LFLTSEE
+19 LYLPSEE
-26 SIEVKNEYTQVVG
+26 SLVVKNEYKPVVN

-44 LDRNHFKKN
+44 LDQNHFKKN
-53 IEVNNQK
+53 IVINEQK
-60 VIDNYFA
+60 VIDNFLV
-67 NLDKEKI
+67 NIDKEKI
-74 LLTSEEVS
+74 VFTSVEFN
-82 SYSTK
+82 SYK
-87 FKNIYNL
+87 ARFKNIYNL
-94 DEIFKIY
+94 EEIFKIY
-101 ENYSSRSLELIN
+101 QDYSDRTLELIN
-113 YQIEVVNLIN
+113 YQKDVVDLI
-123 DSKDLNTTEFIEKSR
+123 DTSADLNTTEFVEKSR
-138 EDKKRFNSLDAIKNY
+138 EDEKRFNSLDSIKNY
-153 HALLIKNELINIL
+153 HALLIKNEFINIL
-166 LSNEDFENSRA
+166 LSNDNFENSKS

-183 INRVKSLKRIKSDDI
+183 KNRVKSLKRIKSDDI
-198 FTLYTNSITS
+198 FSLYINSITS

-237 AILSSED
+237 AILSTED

-256 PAEKSGLLKVNDKIV
+256 PADKSGLLKVNDKIV

-311 SSPDDVLGRVIEITR
+311 SSPDDILGKVIEITR
-326 GLVKLEDQAAKKKNV
+326 GLVKLEDQAAKKKKV
-341 EIYRPNKSYNI
+341 EIYKPNKSYNI

-384 LRELKEDQ
+384 LRELKEEQ

-442 IQNYEGPVMILVDK
+442 IQNYDGPVMILVDK

-474 GLVVG
+474 GLIVG

-530 SEEVGEMALENS
+530 SKEVGEMALENS

-566 SFSKKRVSDSDLNE
+566 SFSKKRVSDSNLNE
-580 YIKDQRIQ
+580 YIKDQKIHS
-588 IKNELDK
+588 KNELDK
-595 KLIPVN
+595 KLISVN

-642 PEEFNEFSEKMV
+642 PEELNEFSEKMV

-673 LSNSYLRWKFFL
+673 LSSSDFR
-685 SM
+685 

>member
-1 MIFKFNKFLILL
+1 MVFKLNKFLILL
-13 IFSLAS
+13 VYFLAS
-19 LFLTSEE
+19 LYLPSEE
-26 SIEVKNEYTQVVG
+26 SLVVKNEYKPVVN

-44 LDRNHFKKN
+44 LDQNHFKKN
-53 IEVNNQK
+53 IVINEQK
-60 VIDNYFA
+60 VIDNFLV
-67 NLDKEKI
+67 NIDKEKI
-74 LLTSEEVS
+74 VFTSVEFN
-82 SYSTK
+82 SYK
-87 FKNIYNL
+87 ARFKNIYNL
-94 DEIFKIY
+94 EEIFKIY
-101 ENYSSRSLELIN
+101 QDYSDRTLELIN
-113 YQIEVVNLIN
+113 YQKDVVDLI
-123 DSKDLNTTEFIEKSR
+123 DTSADLNTTEFVEKSR
-138 EDKKRFNSLDAIKNY
+138 EDEKRFNSLGSIKNY
-153 HALLIKNELINIL
+153 HALLIKNEFINIL
-166 LSNEDFENSRA
+166 LSNDNFENSKS

-183 INRVKSLKRIKSDDI
+183 KNRVKSLKRIKSDDI
-198 FTLYTNSITS
+198 FSLYINSITS

-237 AILSSED
+237 AILSTED

-256 PAEKSGLLKVNDKIV
+256 PADKSGLLKVNDKIV

-311 SSPDDVLGRVIEITR
+311 SSPDDILGRVIEITR
-326 GLVKLEDQAAKKKNV
+326 GLVKLEDQAAKKKKV
-341 EIYRPNKSYNI
+341 EIYKPNKSYNI

-384 LRELKEDQ
+384 LRELKEEQ

-442 IQNYEGPVMILVDK
+442 IQNYDGPVMILVDK

-474 GLVVG
+474 GLIVG

-566 SFSKKRVSDSDLNE
+566 SFSKKRVSDSNLNE
-580 YIKDQRIQ
+580 YIKDQKIHN
-588 IKNELDK
+588 KNELDK

-642 PEEFNEFSEKMV
+642 PEELNEFSEKMV

-673 LSNSYLRWKFFL
+673 LSSSDFR
-685 SM
+685 

>member
-1 MIFKFNKFLILL
+1 MVFKLNKFLILL
-13 IFSLAS
+13 VYFLAS
-19 LFLTSEE
+19 LYLPSEE
-26 SIEVKNEYTQVVG
+26 SLVVKNEYKPVVN

-44 LDRNHFKKN
+44 LDQNHFKKN
-53 IEVNNQK
+53 IVINEQK
-60 VIDNYFA
+60 VIDNFLV
-67 NLDKEKI
+67 NIDKEKI
-74 LLTSEEVS
+74 VFTSVEFN
-82 SYSTK
+82 SYK
-87 FKNIYNL
+87 ARFKNIYNL
-94 DEIFKIY
+94 KEIFKIY
-101 ENYSSRSLELIN
+101 QDYSDRTLELIN
-113 YQIEVVNLIN
+113 YQKDVVDLI
-123 DSKDLNTTEFIEKSR
+123 DTSADLNTTEFVEKSR
-138 EDKKRFNSLDAIKNY
+138 EDEKRFNSLGSIKNY
-153 HALLIKNELINIL
+153 HALLIKNEFINIL
-166 LSNEDFENSRA
+166 LSNDNFENSKS

-183 INRVKSLKRIKSDDI
+183 KNRVKSLKRIKSDDI
-198 FTLYTNSITS
+198 FSLYINSITS

-237 AILSSED
+237 AILSTED

-256 PAEKSGLLKVNDKIV
+256 PADKSGLLKVNDKIV

-311 SSPDDVLGRVIEITR
+311 SSPDDILGRVIEITR
-326 GLVKLEDQAAKKKNV
+326 GLVKLEDQAAKKKKV
-341 EIYRPNKSYNI
+341 EIYKPNKSYNI

-384 LRELKEDQ
+384 LRELKEEQ

-442 IQNYEGPVMILVDK
+442 IQNYDGPVMILVDK

-474 GLVVG
+474 GLIVG

-566 SFSKKRVSDSDLNE
+566 SFSKKRVSDSNLNE
-580 YIKDQRIQ
+580 YIKDQKIHS
-588 IKNELDK
+588 KNELDK

-642 PEEFNEFSEKMV
+642 PEELNEFSEKMV

-673 LSNSYLRWKFFL
+673 LSSSDFR
-685 SM
+685 

>member
-1 MIFKFNKFLILL
+1 MVIKLNQFLILL
-13 IFSLAS
+13 VYFLAS
-19 LFLTSEE
+19 LNLPSEE
-26 SIEVKNEYTQVVG
+26 SFEVKNEYKPVVN

-44 LDRNHFKKN
+44 LDQNHFKKN
-53 IEVNNQK
+53 IVINEQK
-60 VIDNYFA
+60 VIDNFLV
-67 NLDKEKI
+67 NIDKEKI
-74 LLTSEEVS
+74 VFTSVEFN
-82 SYSTK
+82 SYKAS

-94 DEIFKIY
+94 EEIFKIY
-101 ENYSSRSLELIN
+101 QDYSDRTLELIN
-113 YQIEVVNLIN
+113 YQKDVVDLI
-123 DSKDLNTTEFIEKSR
+123 DTSADLNTTEFVEKSR
-138 EDKKRFNSLDAIKNY
+138 EDEKRFNSLDSIKNY
-153 HALLIKNELINIL
+153 HALLIKNEFINIL
-166 LSNEDFENSRA
+166 LSNDNFENSKS

-183 INRVKSLKRIKSDDI
+183 KNRVKSLKRIKSDDI
-198 FTLYTNSITS
+198 FSLYINSITS

-237 AILSSED
+237 AILSTED

-256 PAEKSGLLKVNDKIV
+256 PADKSGLLKVNDKIV

-311 SSPDDVLGRVIEITR
+311 SSPDDILGRVIEITR
-326 GLVKLEDQAAKKKNV
+326 GLVKLEDQAAKKKKV
-341 EIYRPNKSYNI
+341 EIYKPNKSYNI

-384 LRELKEDQ
+384 LRELKEEQ

-442 IQNYEGPVMILVDK
+442 IQNYDGPVMILVDK

-474 GLVVG
+474 GLIVG

-530 SEEVGEMALENS
+530 SKEVGEMALENS

-566 SFSKKRVSDSDLNE
+566 SFSKKRVSDSNLNE
-580 YIKDQRIQ
+580 YIKDQKIHN
-588 IKNELDK
+588 KNELDK

-642 PEEFNEFSEKMV
+642 PEELNEFSEKMV

-673 LSNSYLRWKFFL
+673 LSSSDFR
-685 SM
+685 

>member
-1 MIFKFNKFLILL
+1 MVIKLNKFLILL
-13 IFSLAS
+13 VYFLAS
-19 LFLTSEE
+19 LYLPSEE
-26 SIEVKNEYTQVVG
+26 SLVVKNEYKPVVN

-44 LDRNHFKKN
+44 LDQNHFKKN
-53 IEVNNQK
+53 IVINEQK
-60 VIDNYFA
+60 VIDNFLV
-67 NLDKEKI
+67 NIDKEKI
-74 LLTSEEVS
+74 VFTSVEFN
-82 SYSTK
+82 SYKAS

-94 DEIFKIY
+94 EEIFKIY
-101 ENYSSRSLELIN
+101 QDYSDRTLELIN
-113 YQIEVVNLIN
+113 YQKDVVDLI
-123 DSKDLNTTEFIEKSR
+123 DTSADLNTTEFVEKSR
-138 EDKKRFNSLDAIKNY
+138 EDEKRFNSLGSIKNY
-153 HALLIKNELINIL
+153 HALLIKNEFINIL
-166 LSNEDFENSRA
+166 LSNDNFENSKS

-183 INRVKSLKRIKSDDI
+183 KNRVKSLKRIKSDDI
-198 FTLYTNSITS
+198 FSLYINSITS

-237 AILSSED
+237 AILSTED

-256 PAEKSGLLKVNDKIV
+256 PADKSGLLKVNDKIV

-311 SSPDDVLGRVIEITR
+311 SSPDDILGRVIEITR
-326 GLVKLEDQAAKKKNV
+326 GLVKLEDQAAKKKKV
-341 EIYRPNKSYNI
+341 EIYKPNKSYNI

-384 LRELKEDQ
+384 LRELKEEQ

-442 IQNYEGPVMILVDK
+442 IQNYDGPVMILVDK

-474 GLVVG
+474 GLIVG

-566 SFSKKRVSDSDLNE
+566 SFSKKRVSDSNLNE
-580 YIKDQRIQ
+580 YIKDQKIHN
-588 IKNELDK
+588 KNELDK

-642 PEEFNEFSEKMV
+642 PEELNEFSEKMV

-673 LSNSYLRWKFFL
+673 LSSSDFR
-685 SM
+685 

>member
-1 MIFKFNKFLILL
+1 MALKFNKILVLL
-13 IFSLAS
+13 IY
-19 LFLTSEE
+19 FLTSLNLPSEE
-26 SIEVKNEYTQVVG
+26 FLEVKNEYKPVIN

-44 LDRNHFKKN
+44 LDQNHFKKN
-53 IEVNNQK
+53 IEINEQK
-60 VIDNYFA
+60 VIDNFLV
-67 NLDKEKI
+67 NIDKEKI
-74 LLTSEEVS
+74 VFTSGEFN
-82 SYSTK
+82 SYK
-87 FKNIYNL
+87 ARFKNIYSL

-101 ENYSSRSLELIN
+101 QNYSDRTLELIN
-113 YQIEVVNLIN
+113 YQKDAVNLIIT
-123 DSKDLNTTEFIEKSR
+123 SSDLNTTEFIKKSR
-138 EDKKRFNSLDAIKNY
+138 EDEKRFNSLGSIKNY
-153 HALLIKNELINIL
+153 HALLIKNEFINIL
-166 LSNEDFENSRA
+166 LSNDNFENSKS

-183 INRVKSLKRIKSDDI
+183 KNRIKSLKRIKSDDI
-198 FTLYTNSITS
+198 FSLYINSITS

-237 AILSSED
+237 AILSIED

-256 PAEKSGLLKVNDKIV
+256 PADKSGLLKVNDKIV

-301 TKVRLEVIPN
+301 TKVRLEIIPN
-311 SSPDDVLGRVIEITR
+311 SSPDDILGRVIEITR
-326 GLVKLEDQAAKKKNV
+326 GLVKLEDQAAKKKKV
-341 EIYRPNKSYNI
+341 EIYKPNKSYNI

-384 LRELKEDQ
+384 LRELKEEQ

-442 IQNYEGPVMILVDK
+442 IQNYDGPVMILVDK

-474 GLVVG
+474 GLIVG

-566 SFSKKRVSDSDLNE
+566 SLSKKRVSDSNLNE
-580 YIKDQRIQ
+580 YIKDQKIHS
-588 IKNELDK
+588 KKELDK

-601 YLVRKSEKKAQEEK
+601 YLVRKSEKRAQEEK

-642 PEEFNEFSEKMV
+642 PEELNEFSEKMV

-673 LSNSYLRWKFFL
+673 LSSLEFR
-685 SM
+685 

>member
-1 MIFKFNKFLILL
+1 MLTKINKYIVFFIYFFISSNLLSEDLLEAKEDYRLAISEIVQILN
-13 IFSLAS
+13 
-19 LFLTSEE
+19 
-26 SIEVKNEYTQVVG
+26 K
-39 EIIEI
+39 
-44 LDRNHFKKN
+44 NHFKKN
-53 IEVNNQK
+53 IEITHKK
-60 VIDNYFA
+60 VIDNFLR

-74 LLTSEEVS
+74 IFTSSEFNSNS
-82 SYSTK
+82 SS
-87 FKNIYNL
+87 FKDIYNL
-94 DEIFKIY
+94 NEIFNIY
-101 ENYSSRSLELIN
+101 ENYHQRSLLLISH
-113 YQIEVVNLIN
+113 QQDIVNLIGS
-123 DSKDLNTTEFIEKSR
+123 SKELNTTEFINRSR
-138 EDKKRFNSLDAIKNY
+138 EEEQRFNSLEDIKNY
-153 HALLIKNELINIL
+153 HALLIKNEFINIL
-166 LSNEDFENSRA
+166 LSNDDFLNSKS

-183 INRVKSLKRIKSDDI
+183 KNRAKSLKRIKSDDI
-198 FTLYTNSITS
+198 FSLYMNSITS

-237 AILSSED
+237 AILSTDD

-256 PAEKSGLLKVNDKIV
+256 PADKSGLLKVNDKIV
-271 GVASL
+271 GVASV
-276 PENDIEDVRDWRIDE
+276 PENDIQDVRDWRIDE

-311 SSPDDVLGRVIEITR
+311 SASDDVLGRVIEITR
-326 GLVKLEDQAAKKKNV
+326 GLVKLEDQAAKKSKV
-341 EIYRPNKSYNI
+341 EIYKPNKSYSI

-384 LRELKEDQ
+384 LRELKAEQ

-442 IQNYEGPVMILVDK
+442 MQNYEGPVMILVDK

-474 GLVVG
+474 GLIVG

-516 LGVIPDINLPYVFD
+516 LGVIPDINLPYVFN
-530 SEEVGEMALENS
+530 SEDVGEMVLENS

-566 SFSKKRVSDSDLNE
+566 SFSKKRVTDSNLNE
-580 YIKDQRIQ
+580 YIKDQKNQ
-588 IKNELDK
+588 NKNELNK

-601 YLVRKSEKKAQEEK
+601 YLVRKSEKKAREEK

-626 VGLKPYLNF
+626 LGLRPYLNF

-642 PEEFNEFSEKMV
+642 PEEITEFSEKMV

-673 LSNSYLRWKFFL
+673 ISSSDFR
-685 SM
+685 

>member
-1 MIFKFNKFLILL
+1 MVFKLYKFLILL
-13 IFSLAS
+13 VYFLAS
-19 LFLTSEE
+19 LYLPSEE
-26 SIEVKNEYTQVVG
+26 SLEVKNEYKPVVN

-44 LDRNHFKKN
+44 LDQNHFKKN
-53 IEVNNQK
+53 IEINEQK
-60 VIDNYFA
+60 VIDNFLI
-67 NLDKEKI
+67 NIDKEKI
-74 LLTSEEVS
+74 VFTSEEFK
-82 SYSTK
+82 SYK
-87 FKNIYNL
+87 ARFKNIFNL

-101 ENYSSRSLELIN
+101 QDYSDRTLELIN
-113 YQIEVVNLIN
+113 YQKDVVDLI
-123 DSKDLNTTEFIEKSR
+123 DTSADLNTTEFVEKSR
-138 EDKKRFNSLDAIKNY
+138 EDEKRFNSLDSIKNY

-166 LSNEDFENSRA
+166 LSNDNFENSKS

-183 INRVKSLKRIKSDDI
+183 KNRIKSLKRIKSDDI
-198 FTLYTNSITS
+198 FSLYINSITS

-237 AILSSED
+237 AILSTED

-256 PAEKSGLLKVNDKIV
+256 PADKSGLLKVNDKIV

-311 SSPDDVLGRVIEITR
+311 SSPDDILGRVIEITR
-326 GLVKLEDQAAKKKNV
+326 GLVKLEDQAAKKKKV
-341 EIYRPNKSYNI
+341 EIYKPNKSYNI

-384 LRELKEDQ
+384 LRELKEEQ

-442 IQNYEGPVMILVDK
+442 IQNYDGPVMILVDK

-474 GLVVG
+474 GLIVG

-566 SFSKKRVSDSDLNE
+566 SFSKKRVSDSNLNE
-580 YIKDQRIQ
+580 YIKDQKIHS
-588 IKNELDK
+588 KNELDK

-642 PEEFNEFSEKMV
+642 PEELNEFSEKMV

-673 LSNSYLRWKFFL
+673 LSSSDFR
-685 SM
+685 

>member
-1 MIFKFNKFLILL
+1 MAFKFNKILVLL
-13 IFSLAS
+13 IY
-19 LFLTSEE
+19 FLTSLNLPSEE
-26 SIEVKNEYTQVVG
+26 SLEVKNEYKPVVY

-44 LDRNHFKKN
+44 LDQNHFKKN
-53 IEVNNQK
+53 IEINEQK
-60 VIDNYFA
+60 VIGNFLV

-74 LLTSEEVS
+74 VFTSVEFN
-82 SYSTK
+82 SYLAK
-87 FKNIYNL
+87 FKNIYSL

-101 ENYSSRSLELIN
+101 RDYSDRSLELIS
-113 YQIEVVNLIN
+113 YQKDVVNLIN
-123 DSKDLNTTEFIEKSR
+123 SSSNLNTTEFIEKSR
-138 EDKKRFNSLDAIKNY
+138 EDEKRFNSLDSIKNY
-153 HALLIKNELINIL
+153 HALLIKNEFINIL
-166 LSNEDFENSRA
+166 LSNDDFENSKS

-183 INRVKSLKRIKSDDI
+183 KNRIKSLKRIKSDDI
-198 FTLYTNSITS
+198 FSLYTNSITS

-237 AILSSED
+237 AILSTED

-256 PAEKSGLLKVNDKIV
+256 PADKSGLLKVNDKIV

-311 SSPDDVLGRVIEITR
+311 SSPDDILGRVIEITR
-326 GLVKLEDQAAKKKNV
+326 GLVKLEDQAAKKKKV
-341 EIYRPNKSYNI
+341 EIYKPNKSYNI

-384 LRELKEDQ
+384 LRELKEEQ

-442 IQNYEGPVMILVDK
+442 IQNYDGPVMILVDK

-474 GLVVG
+474 GLIVG

-566 SFSKKRVSDSDLNE
+566 SFSKKRVSDSNLNE
-580 YIKDQRIQ
+580 YIKDQKIHS
-588 IKNELDK
+588 KNELDK

-642 PEEFNEFSEKMV
+642 PEELNEFSEKMV

-673 LSNSYLRWKFFL
+673 LSSSDFR
-685 SM
+685 

>member
-1 MIFKFNKFLILL
+1 MIKTFYKL
-13 IFSLAS
+13 IFFLVSFSFSLG
-19 LFLTSEE
+19 LFGNDPLGPKEE
-26 SIEVKNEYTQVVG
+26 YKLVVS
-39 EIIEI
+39 EIIQI
-44 LDRNHFKKN
+44 LDQNHFKKN
-53 IEVNNQK
+53 IEISNQK
-60 VIDNYFA
+60 VIDNFL
-67 NLDKEKI
+67 NTLDKEKI
-74 LLTSEEVS
+74 VFTANEYD
-82 SYSTK
+82 SYSSNFRSIFDLK
-87 FKNIYNL
+87 
-94 DEIFKIY
+94 EIFMIY
-101 ENYSSRSLELIN
+101 EDFSKRSIELIN
-113 YQIEVVNLIN
+113 HQMKVVNNLE
-123 DSKDLNTTEFIEKSR
+123 SLEELNTTDFIDKTR
-138 EDKKRFNSLDAIKNY
+138 ENETRFESLADIKIY
-153 HALLIKNELINIL
+153 HALLIKNEFINII
-166 LSNEDFENSRA
+166 LSSEEFMSSKS

-183 INRVKSLKRIKSDDI
+183 KNRLKSLKRVKSDDI
-198 FTLYTNSITS
+198 FSLFANAITS

-237 AILSSED
+237 AILSTED

-256 PAEKSGLLKVNDKIV
+256 PADKSGLLKVNDKIV

-276 PENDIEDVRDWRIDE
+276 PENELEDVRDWRIDE

-301 TKVRLEVIPN
+301 TKVKLEVIPN
-311 SSPDDVLGRVIEITR
+311 SAPDDVLGRVIEITR
-326 GLVKLEDQAAKKKNV
+326 GLVKLEDQAAKKKNI
-341 EIYRPNKSYNI
+341 EIYKLNKSYNI

-384 LRELKEDQ
+384 LRELEEEQ

-413 LAKLFIGKGSIVQ
+413 LAKLFIGKGSVVQ

-442 IQNYEGPVMILVDK
+442 SQNYEGPVMILVDK

-474 GLVVG
+474 GLIVG

-486 TVQRLENLSYG
+486 TVQRLENLNYG

-516 LGVIPDINLPYVFD
+516 LGVAPDITLPYVFD
-530 SEEVGEMALENS
+530 SEEIGEMSLENS
-542 LPYDDISSLEYEPFN
+542 LPYDDISSLEYKTFN

-566 SFSKKRVSDSDLNE
+566 NFSEKRVSDSNLNE
-580 YIKDQRIQ
+580 YIKDQ
-588 IKNELDK
+588 KNQNLNEMNK

-601 YLVRKSEKKAQEEK
+601 FLVRKSEKKAQEEK

-626 VGLKPYLNF
+626 VGLKPFLNF
-635 QEFLDAD
+635 QEFLDSD
-642 PEEFNEFSEKMV
+642 PEEFNELSEKIV

-673 LSNSYLRWKFFL
+673 LSSSYFR
-685 SM
+685 

>member
-1 MIFKFNKFLILL
+1 MAFRLNKILVLL
-13 IFSLAS
+13 IYFLAS
-19 LFLTSEE
+19 LNLPSEE
-26 SIEVKNEYTQVVG
+26 SLEVKNEYKPVVN

-44 LDRNHFKKN
+44 LNQNHFKKN
-53 IEVNNQK
+53 IEIDEQK
-60 VIDNYFA
+60 VIGNFLV

-74 LLTSEEVS
+74 VFTSREFN
-82 SYSTK
+82 SYLAR
-87 FKNIYNL
+87 FKNIYGL
-94 DEIFKIY
+94 EEIFKIY
-101 ENYSSRSLELIN
+101 QDYSDRSFELIS
-113 YQIEVVNLIN
+113 YQKDVVNLI
-123 DSKDLNTTEFIEKSR
+123 SASSDLNTTEFIKKSR
-138 EDKKRFNSLDAIKNY
+138 EDEKRFNSLDSIKNY
-153 HALLIKNELINIL
+153 HALLIKNEFISIL
-166 LSNEDFENSRA
+166 LSNDGFENSKT

-183 INRVKSLKRIKSDDI
+183 KNRIKSLKRIKSDDI
-198 FTLYTNSITS
+198 FSLYINSITS

-237 AILSSED
+237 AILSTED

-256 PAEKSGLLKVNDKIV
+256 PADKSGLLKVNDKIV

-301 TKVRLEVIPN
+301 TKVRLEIIPN
-311 SSPDDVLGRVIEITR
+311 SSPDDILGRVIEITR
-326 GLVKLEDQAAKKKNV
+326 GLVKLEDQAAKKKKV
-341 EIYRPNKSYNI
+341 EIYKPNKSFNI

-384 LRELKEDQ
+384 LRELKEEQ

-474 GLVVG
+474 GLIVG
-479 SNTFGKG
+479 SKTFGKG

-516 LGVIPDINLPYVFD
+516 LGIIPDIKLPYVFD
-530 SEEVGEMALENS
+530 SEEVGEMTLENS
-542 LPYDDISSLEYEPFN
+542 LPYDDISSLEYMPFN

-566 SFSKKRVSDSDLNE
+566 SFSKKRVSDSNLNE
-580 YIKDQRIQ
+580 YIKDQKIQ
-588 IKNELDK
+588 NKNELDK

-601 YLVRKSEKKAQEEK
+601 YLVRKSEKRAQEEK

-626 VGLKPYLNF
+626 VGLKPYLNY
-635 QEFLDAD
+635 QDFLDAD
-642 PEEFNEFSEKMV
+642 PEELNEFSEKMV

-673 LSNSYLRWKFFL
+673 LSSSDFR
-685 SM
+685 

>member
-1 MIFKFNKFLILL
+1 MVFKLNKFLILL
-13 IFSLAS
+13 VFFLAS
-19 LFLTSEE
+19 LYLPSEE
-26 SIEVKNEYTQVVG
+26 SLVVKNEYKPIVN

-44 LDRNHFKKN
+44 LDQNHFKKN
-53 IEVNNQK
+53 IVINEQK
-60 VIDNYFA
+60 VIDNFLV
-67 NLDKEKI
+67 NIDKEKI
-74 LLTSEEVS
+74 VFTSVEFN
-82 SYSTK
+82 SYKAS

-94 DEIFKIY
+94 EEIFKIY
-101 ENYSSRSLELIN
+101 QDYSDRTLELIN
-113 YQIEVVNLIN
+113 YQKDVVDLI
-123 DSKDLNTTEFIEKSR
+123 DTSADLNTTEFVEKSR
-138 EDKKRFNSLDAIKNY
+138 EDEKRFNSLGSIKNY
-153 HALLIKNELINIL
+153 HALLIKNEFINIL
-166 LSNEDFENSRA
+166 LSNDNFENSKS

-183 INRVKSLKRIKSDDI
+183 KNRVKSLKRIKSDDI
-198 FTLYTNSITS
+198 FSLYINSITS

-237 AILSSED
+237 AILSTED

-256 PAEKSGLLKVNDKIV
+256 PADKSGLLKVNDKIV

-311 SSPDDVLGRVIEITR
+311 SSPDDILGRVIEITR
-326 GLVKLEDQAAKKKNV
+326 GLVKLEDQAAKKKKV
-341 EIYRPNKSYNI
+341 EIYKPNKSYNI

-384 LRELKEDQ
+384 LRELKEEQ

-442 IQNYEGPVMILVDK
+442 IQNYDGPVMILVDK

-474 GLVVG
+474 GLIVG

-566 SFSKKRVSDSDLNE
+566 SFSKKRVSDSNLNE
-580 YIKDQRIQ
+580 YIKDQKIHS
-588 IKNELDK
+588 KNELDK

-642 PEEFNEFSEKMV
+642 PEELNEFSEKMV

-673 LSNSYLRWKFFL
+673 LSSSDFR
-685 SM
+685 

>member
-1 MIFKFNKFLILL
+1 MLFKLNKFLILL
-13 IFSLAS
+13 VYFLAS
-19 LFLTSEE
+19 LVLPSEE
-26 SIEVKNEYTQVVG
+26 SLEVKNEYKPVVN

-44 LDRNHFKKN
+44 LGQNHFKKN
-53 IEVNNQK
+53 IVINEQK
-60 VIDNYFA
+60 VIDNFLV
-67 NLDKEKI
+67 NIDKEKI
-74 LLTSEEVS
+74 VFTSVEFN
-82 SYSTK
+82 SYKAS

-94 DEIFKIY
+94 EEIFKIY
-101 ENYSSRSLELIN
+101 QDYSDRTLELIN
-113 YQIEVVNLIN
+113 YQKDVVDLI
-123 DSKDLNTTEFIEKSR
+123 DTSADLNTTEFVEKSR
-138 EDKKRFNSLDAIKNY
+138 EDEKRFNSLGSIKNY
-153 HALLIKNELINIL
+153 HALLIKNEFINIL
-166 LSNEDFENSRA
+166 LSNDNFENSKS

-183 INRVKSLKRIKSDDI
+183 KNRVKSLKRIKSDDI
-198 FTLYTNSITS
+198 FSLYINSITS

-237 AILSSED
+237 AILSTED

-256 PAEKSGLLKVNDKIV
+256 PADKSGLLKVNDKIV

-311 SSPDDVLGRVIEITR
+311 SSPDDILGRVIEITR
-326 GLVKLEDQAAKKKNV
+326 GLVKLEDQAAKKKKV
-341 EIYRPNKSYNI
+341 EIYKPNKSYNI

-384 LRELKEDQ
+384 LRELKEEQ

-442 IQNYEGPVMILVDK
+442 IQNYDGPVMILVDK

-474 GLVVG
+474 GLIVG

-566 SFSKKRVSDSDLNE
+566 SFSKKRVSDSNLNE
-580 YIKDQRIQ
+580 YIKDQKIHN
-588 IKNELDK
+588 KNELDK

-642 PEEFNEFSEKMV
+642 PEELNEFSEKMV

-673 LSNSYLRWKFFL
+673 LSSSDFR
-685 SM
+685 

>member
-1 MIFKFNKFLILL
+1 MVFKLNKFLILL
-13 IFSLAS
+13 VYILAS
-19 LFLTSEE
+19 LYLPSEE
-26 SIEVKNEYTQVVG
+26 SLVVKNEYKPVVN

-44 LDRNHFKKN
+44 LDQNHFKKN
-53 IEVNNQK
+53 IVINEQK
-60 VIDNYFA
+60 VIDNFLI
-67 NLDKEKI
+67 NIDKEKI
-74 LLTSEEVS
+74 VFTSVEFN
-82 SYSTK
+82 SYKAS

-94 DEIFKIY
+94 EEIFKIY
-101 ENYSSRSLELIN
+101 QDYSDRTLELIN
-113 YQIEVVNLIN
+113 YQKDVVDLI
-123 DSKDLNTTEFIEKSR
+123 DTSADLNTTEFVEKSR
-138 EDKKRFNSLDAIKNY
+138 EDEKRFNSLGSIKNY
-153 HALLIKNELINIL
+153 HALLIKNEFINIL
-166 LSNEDFENSRA
+166 LSNDNFENSKS

-183 INRVKSLKRIKSDDI
+183 KNRVKSLKRIKSDDI
-198 FTLYTNSITS
+198 FSLYINSITS

-237 AILSSED
+237 AILSTED

-256 PAEKSGLLKVNDKIV
+256 PADKSGLLKVNDKIV

-311 SSPDDVLGRVIEITR
+311 SSPDDILGRVIEITR
-326 GLVKLEDQAAKKKNV
+326 GLVKLEDQAAKKKKV
-341 EIYRPNKSYNI
+341 EIYKPNKSYNI

-384 LRELKEDQ
+384 LRELKEEQ

-442 IQNYEGPVMILVDK
+442 IQNYDGPVMILVDK

-474 GLVVG
+474 GLIVG

-516 LGVIPDINLPYVFD
+516 LGIIPDINLPYVFD
-530 SEEVGEMALENS
+530 SKEVGEMALENS

-557 STSNIEMIQ
+557 STSNIDMIQ
-566 SFSKKRVSDSDLNE
+566 SFSKKRVSDSNLNE
-580 YIKDQRIQ
+580 YIKDQKIHN
-588 IKNELDK
+588 KNELDK

-642 PEEFNEFSEKMV
+642 PEELNEFSEKMV

-673 LSNSYLRWKFFL
+673 LSSSDFR
-685 SM
+685 

>member
-1 MIFKFNKFLILL
+1 MVIKLNKFLILL
-13 IFSLAS
+13 VYFLAS
-19 LFLTSEE
+19 LYLPSEE
-26 SIEVKNEYTQVVG
+26 SLVVKNEYKPVVN

-44 LDRNHFKKN
+44 LDQNHFKKN
-53 IEVNNQK
+53 IVINEQK
-60 VIDNYFA
+60 VIDNFLV
-67 NLDKEKI
+67 NIDKEKI
-74 LLTSEEVS
+74 VFTSVEFN
-82 SYSTK
+82 SYKAS

-94 DEIFKIY
+94 EEIFKIY
-101 ENYSSRSLELIN
+101 QDYSDRTLELIN
-113 YQIEVVNLIN
+113 YQKDVVDLI
-123 DSKDLNTTEFIEKSR
+123 DTSADLNTTEFVEKSR
-138 EDKKRFNSLDAIKNY
+138 EDEKRFNSLGSIKNY
-153 HALLIKNELINIL
+153 HALLIKNEFINIL
-166 LSNEDFENSRA
+166 LSNDNFENSKS

-183 INRVKSLKRIKSDDI
+183 KNRVKSLKRIKSDDI
-198 FTLYTNSITS
+198 FSLYINSITS

-237 AILSSED
+237 AILSTED

-256 PAEKSGLLKVNDKIV
+256 PADKSGLLKVNDKIV

-311 SSPDDVLGRVIEITR
+311 SSPDDILGRVIEITR
-326 GLVKLEDQAAKKKNV
+326 GLVKLEDQAAKKKKV
-341 EIYRPNKSYNI
+341 EIYKPNKSYNI

-384 LRELKEDQ
+384 LRELKEEQ

-442 IQNYEGPVMILVDK
+442 IQNYDGPVMILVDK

-474 GLVVG
+474 GLIVG

-530 SEEVGEMALENS
+530 SKEVGEMALENS

-566 SFSKKRVSDSDLNE
+566 SFSKKRVSDSNLNE
-580 YIKDQRIQ
+580 YIKDQKIHN
-588 IKNELDK
+588 KNELDK

-642 PEEFNEFSEKMV
+642 PEELNEFSEKMV

-673 LSNSYLRWKFFL
+673 LSSSDFR
-685 SM
+685 

>member
-1 MIFKFNKFLILL
+1 MLTKINKYIVFFIYFFISSNLLSEDLLEAKEDYRLAISEIVQILN
-13 IFSLAS
+13 
-19 LFLTSEE
+19 
-26 SIEVKNEYTQVVG
+26 K
-39 EIIEI
+39 
-44 LDRNHFKKN
+44 NHFKKN
-53 IEVNNQK
+53 IEITHKK
-60 VIDNYFA
+60 VIDNFLR

-74 LLTSEEVS
+74 IFTSSEFNSNS
-82 SYSTK
+82 SS
-87 FKNIYNL
+87 FKDIYNL
-94 DEIFKIY
+94 NEIFNIY
-101 ENYSSRSLELIN
+101 ENYHQRSLLLISH
-113 YQIEVVNLIN
+113 QQDIVNLIGS
-123 DSKDLNTTEFIEKSR
+123 SKELNTTEFINRSR
-138 EDKKRFNSLDAIKNY
+138 EEEERFNSLEDIKNY
-153 HALLIKNELINIL
+153 HALLIKNEFINIL
-166 LSNEDFENSRA
+166 LSNDDFLNSKS

-183 INRVKSLKRIKSDDI
+183 KNRAKSLKRIKSDDI
-198 FTLYTNSITS
+198 FSLYMNSITS

-237 AILSSED
+237 AILSTDD

-256 PAEKSGLLKVNDKIV
+256 PADKSGLLKVNDKIV

-276 PENDIEDVRDWRIDE
+276 PENDIQDVRDWRIDE

-311 SSPDDVLGRVIEITR
+311 SASDDVLGRVIEITR
-326 GLVKLEDQAAKKKNV
+326 GLVKLEDQAAKKSKV
-341 EIYRPNKSYNI
+341 EIYKPNKSYSI

-384 LRELKEDQ
+384 LRELKAEQ

-442 IQNYEGPVMILVDK
+442 MQNYEGPVMILVDK

-474 GLVVG
+474 GLIVG

-516 LGVIPDINLPYVFD
+516 LGVIPDINLPYVFN
-530 SEEVGEMALENS
+530 SEEVGEMVLENS
-542 LPYDDISSLEYEPFN
+542 LPYDDISSLDYEPFN

-566 SFSKKRVSDSDLNE
+566 SFSKKRVTDSNLNE
-580 YIKDQRIQ
+580 YIKDQKNQ
-588 IKNELDK
+588 NKNELNK

-601 YLVRKSEKKAQEEK
+601 YLVRKSEKKAREEK

-626 VGLKPYLNF
+626 LGLRPYLNF

-642 PEEFNEFSEKMV
+642 PEEITEFSEKMV

-673 LSNSYLRWKFFL
+673 ISSSDFR
-685 SM
+685 

>member
-1 MIFKFNKFLILL
+1 MLEKLNKFIFVLISLL
-13 IFSLAS
+13 LSLSILGNES
-19 LFLTSEE
+19 LQPKEE
-26 SIEVKNEYTQVVG
+26 YGLVISQIVK
-39 EIIEI
+39 I
-44 LDRNHFKKN
+44 LDKNHFKKN
-53 IEVNNQK
+53 IEITEKK
-60 VIDNYFA
+60 VIDNFLIS
-67 NLDKEKI
+67 LDKEKI
-74 LLTSEEVS
+74 TFTSDEYSFYS
-82 SYSTK
+82 SNVES
-87 FKNIYNL
+87 IYDL
-94 DEIFKIY
+94 EEIFKIY
-101 ENYSSRSLELIN
+101 DDYSKRSLKLIS
-113 YQIEVVNLIN
+113 YQLEMVNRLEN
-123 DSKDLNTTEFIEKSR
+123 LGELNTTEFVEKSR
-138 EDKKRFNSLDAIKNY
+138 ENTKRFDSLKDIENY
-153 HALLIKNELINIL
+153 HHLLIKNEFISIF
-166 LSNEDFENSRA
+166 LSNGNFENSKS
-177 KLLKRL
+177 KLIKRL
-183 INRVKSLKRIKSDDI
+183 KNRSKSLKRIESDDI
-198 FTLYTNSITS
+198 FSLFANAITS

-237 AILSSED
+237 AILSVED
-244 GITKIVRLIPGG
+244 GITKIVRLVPGG
-256 PAEKSGLLKVNDKIV
+256 PADKSGLLKVNDKIV
-271 GVASL
+271 GVAST
-276 PENDIEDVRDWRIDE
+276 PEKELEDVRDWRIDE

-301 TKVRLEVIPN
+301 TKVKLEIIPN
-311 SSPDDVLGRVIEITR
+311 SASDDVLGRIIEITR

-341 EIYRPNKSYNI
+341 EIYSLNKSYNI
-352 GVIDLPA
+352 GIIDLPA

-372 NYKSSSKDVRNL
+372 NYKSSSKDVRNI
-384 LRELKEDQ
+384 LRELKEEQ

-413 LAKLFIGKGSIVQ
+413 LAKLFIGKGSVVQ

-442 IQNYEGPVMILVDK
+442 NQNYDGPVMILVDK

-474 GLVVG
+474 GLIVG

-486 TVQRLENLSYG
+486 TVQRLETLAYG

-516 LGVIPDINLPYVFD
+516 LGVAPDIFLPYVFD
-530 SEEVGEMALENS
+530 NEEVGEMSLENS
-542 LPYDDISSLEYEPFN
+542 LPYDDISSVDFKPFD

-566 SFSKKRVSDSDLNE
+566 NFSKKRVSDSNLNE
-580 YIKDQRIQ
+580 YIKDQ
-588 IKNELDK
+588 KNQNFVELNK

-626 VGLKPYLNF
+626 QGLKPFLNF
-635 QEFLDAD
+635 QDFLDSD
-642 PEEFNEFSEKMV
+642 PEEFNELSEKIV

-666 NFNKPKR
+666 NLKEPNR
-673 LSNSYLRWKFFL
+673 LSSTEFK
-685 SM
+685 